1 MHSEVVVVFPP
12 TQLMQR
18 NTNELLFFCARIK
31 IVKELIRGTCTL
43 QDSQE
48 NKPKLSGSVT
58 PLRVKIPPAG
68 AERRRLTKMKKK
80 TGLRAKNV
88 PLHLTATASVTSF
101 TCGEGPYSDGI
112 TGLNSRVA

>member
-31 IVKELIRGTCTL
+31 TVKELIRGTCTP

-58 PLRVKIPPAG
+58 PLRVKIQPAG

-80 TGLRAKNV
+80 NRIKPEMSPCTSQRLPLSQVLRAGRD
-88 PLHLTATASVTSF
+88 LTLTALLV
-101 TCGEGPYSDGI
+101 
-112 TGLNSRVA
+112 